1 MDGDIQAQGTSESK
15 GIFVQD
21 RRVPSFVARQV
32 EADHPV
38 ADEAAGDLGQGQ
50 VLRRWH
56 IAQGGHDD
64 ATLEPEVPAPPGPSA
79 QDGADHVSERQAL
92 LHVQPWPITNLR
104 ITNAVPVQVFAE
116 LVRCALERWDGL

>member
-1 MDGDIQAQGTSESK
+1 MDRDIQAQGTSESK

-21 RRVPSFVARQV
+21 RRVSSFVARQV

-38 ADEAAGDLGQGQ
+38 AYEAAGDLGQRQ

-64 ATLEPEVPAPPGPSA
+64 ATLEPEVLAPPGPSSP
-79 QDGADHVSERQAL
+79 DGAAPVRQRETPPHVK
-92 LHVQPWPITNLR
+92 PP
-104 ITNAVPVQVFAE
+104 
-116 LVRCALERWDGL
+116 